1 MSPINGELANLPP
14 VVLEQLEKLHNQ
26 VASLQEQIKQKDQEL
41 RDVRRLSRKD
51 YTKVKRETV
60 RSLASD
66 RAPSSL
72 PVVEKNAKEMNAQ
85 EYGQTIEQITG
96 QPHRSTNGRMTYAR
110 GTSAEPRRIIVHR
123 EVAVNEYKARHQAA
137 REQQHARHLK
147 ELKLT
152 KPEEQK

>member
-14 VVLEQLEKLHNQ
+14 VVLEQLEKLHAQ
-26 VASLQEQIKQKDQEL
+26 VAELQAKVKEQEREL
-41 RDVRRLSRKD
+41 RDVRGLSRKD

-66 RAPSSL
+66 RAQSSL
-72 PVVEKNAKEMNAQ
+72 PVPEKSAKEMDQA
-85 EYGQTIEQITG
+85 EYGRTVEQITG
-96 QPHRSTNGRMTYAR
+96 QPHRSANGRMTYAR